1 MYSIVEIN
9 SKQYRVE
16 EGKPVL
22 VDKIEA
28 KKDDE
33 IKIDKVLLLRDD
45 KDGVKIGKPYLKGVA
60 IQAKVLGN
68 VKGKK
73 LRVFKYKRRKDY
85 RRTIG
90 SRPEYTRI
98 VVEKMEGG
106 K

>member
-9 SKQYRVE
+9 SKQYRLE
-16 EGKPVL
+16 EGKPAL
-22 VDKIEA
+22 VDRIEA
-28 KKDDE
+28 KKDEE

-45 KDGVKIGKPYLKGVA
+45 KEGVKIGKPYLKGVA

-98 VVEKMEGG
+98 VVEKMERGT
-106 K
+106 

>member
-1 MYSIVEIN
+1 MYSIVELN
-9 SKQYRVE
+9 NQQYKLE

-22 VDKIEA
+22 VDKLDVKEN
-28 KKDDE
+28 DE
-33 IKIDKVLLLRDD
+33 ILIDKVLLVRDD
-45 KDGVKIGKPYLKGVA
+45 KEGVKIGTPYINGVKLK
-60 IQAKVLGN
+60 AKVLGN

-90 SRPEYTRI
+90 TRPEYTRI
-98 VVEKMEGG
+98 LVEKIGGG